1 MQKILFRTLF
11 VVVAWLIALPTFA
24 DWRFGISASYDN
36 TGAVAHQNG
45 ERFSTRNI
53 SGFSIGP
60 MVAYEVIDYF
70 SVQSGI
76 EFAMNGFATE
86 EKSLILNVPYMVQ
99 DELLLFYLRM
109 PVYAVGQLPLKND
122 AILLLEAGPQFAC
135 GVADVITST
144 LYMPGTPPLEE
155 ESQENVAFDNVLSR
169 FNALMHLAVGAEFM
183 GARIMVGYNF
193 GLFDMS
199 LVEGI
204 SLRSGGFTLSIGYM
218 F

>member
-1 MQKILFRTLF
+1 
-11 VVVAWLIALPTFA
+11 
-24 DWRFGISASYDN
+24 
-36 TGAVAHQNG
+36 
-45 ERFSTRNI
+45 
-53 SGFSIGP
+53 
-60 MVAYEVIDYF
+60 
-70 SVQSGI
+70 
-76 EFAMNGFATE
+76 
-86 EKSLILNVPYMVQ
+86 
-99 DELLLFYLRM
+99 M

-122 AILLLEAGPQFAC
+122 AMLLLEAGPQLAC

-144 LYMPGTPPLEE
+144 LYMPVLYPEE